1 MPEMEK
7 VYCCGDRDNDNVL
20 AAAILA
26 NKPNYDPMTLA
37 SMLGNGRNGFG
48 NNFSELFLL
57 LLATRMFGGFGG
69 FGDFGGVQ
77 GQQNVEMQNQLQ
89 AIRTQLQDNQNSG
102 CLLRAIDGNAADI
115 RQLSDA
121 LNCDF
126 NTLNACCCDMK
137 QAIADVAGKI
147 GYSKEAVINAVL
159 MGKGDIIAAL
169 KDCCCQTQRQISDFR
184 SDVQLQMCNQ
194 TNTLRNGQRDLGQ
207 AMSEGFS
214 KVGFQQQQDK
224 CEILRAIENSERRL
238 SDQMNSHW
246 KEELAK
252 ENQDLKFQLSQ
263 ERQTRMIE
271 RMGRG
276 NWGRDGGN
284 CCVDGCG
291 Y

>member
-1 MPEMEK
+1 MPK

-37 SMLGNGRNGFG
+37 SMFGNGRNGWG

-57 LLATRMFGGFGG
+57 LLATRMFGGFG
-69 FGDFGGVQ
+69 FGEGFGGVQ

-137 QAIADVAGKI
+137 QAIADVAGKV

-159 MGKGDIIAAL
+159 MGKGDIISAL
-169 KDCCCQTQRQISDFR
+169 KDCCCQTQRQIADFR
-184 SDVQLQMCNQ
+184 GDVQLQMCQQ

-207 AMSEGFS
+207 AISEGFA
-214 KVGFQQQQDK
+214 KVGYQQQQDK
-224 CEILRAIENSERRL
+224 CEIIRANDANTQRIIDTMNQFR
-238 SDQMNSHW
+238 SDDQ
-246 KEELAK
+246 ARTI
-252 ENQDLKFQLSQ
+252 QDLKNEISQLK
-263 ERQTRMIE
+263 QTDAVVAAVFARLN
-271 RMGRG
+271 G
-276 NWGRDGGN
+276 NN
-284 CCVDGCG
+284 CGCG
-291 Y
+291 NGCNF